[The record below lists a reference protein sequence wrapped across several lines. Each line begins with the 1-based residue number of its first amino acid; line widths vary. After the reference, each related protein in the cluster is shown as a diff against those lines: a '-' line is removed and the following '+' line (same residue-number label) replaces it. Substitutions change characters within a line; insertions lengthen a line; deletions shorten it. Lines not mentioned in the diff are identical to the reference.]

1 MTADDIEFDEALE
14 KTRSKIYEAFC
25 DDINTPGVINE
36 VDEAIRKTNI
46 YFDLKSKKVTLLE
59 KAYRIISQPF
69 EVMGL
74 EYATSKSSSSAE
86 AVLTAITKFRD

>member
-1 MTADDIEFDEALE
+1 MLE
-14 KTRSKIYEAFC
+14 KTKLKIYEAFC

-46 YFDLKSKKVTLLE
+46 YLDSKTRKVTLLE
-59 KAYRIISQPF
+59 KASRIINQPF
-69 EVMGL
+69 EVLGL
-74 EYATSKSSSSAE
+74 EYTASKSSSSEE